1 MGKMCRIGL
10 FVCLLSC
17 TFFLASCDESSFL
30 SYLGIASAPVQ
41 SHHVDSE
48 SHTQYGDDITL
59 TVGTEKATPL
69 KGMVRH
75 TERLV
80 PHEEMTVLFRVD
92 GYIADMY
99 SVSFESENGTEQK
112 TEAGCGI
119 KVKKGDILVQLR
131 TGDYQNKVA
140 SARVALNKAL
150 ASRRQASL
158 DLERY
163 RALLDSKA
171 VSQAEYDQVVER
183 VDAVKAKE
191 EGARIRLAKTME
203 QLKDTALFAPMDGVI
218 MQKHVHVGDFVEAGS
233 PAYTIADLSRM
244 KVLFVVPDWL
254 VTQLHVGGTLLVDL
268 PMLGQITLGTIV
280 SVVPTAGAEHHT
292 FDVELAL
299 DNADGAMQEGMTAF
313 IAWRESGLEV
323 DEEALYVFRKELAMR
338 RDIPAIAM
346 SAIVHVE
353 GIRSGYAVYIVEKH
367 YDKKGVERFC
377 VRERQVTIGCVEGD
391 NVELLTGVAV
401 GDEIVVL
408 GASRLFD
415 GAVVRILPKGEQ

>member
-30 SYLGIASAPVQ
+30 SHLGITPTPVQ
-41 SHHVDSE
+41 SHHVASE
-48 SHTQYGDDITL
+48 NHTQDGGDITL
-59 TVGTEKATPL
+59 TVGTEKAAPL
-69 KGMVRH
+69 KTMVRH

-80 PHEEMTVLFRVD
+80 PHEEMTILFRVD
-92 GYIADMY
+92 GYIADIY
-99 SVSFESENGTEQK
+99 TVSVDSENGIEQK
-112 TEAGCGI
+112 TEAGCGV
-119 KVKKGDILVQLR
+119 KVKKGDMLVQLR
-131 TGDYQNKVA
+131 TGDYQNKVVV
-140 SARVALNKAL
+140 ARGMLNRAL

-158 DLERY
+158 DMERY

-191 EGARIRLAKTME
+191 EAARMRLAQAMA

-218 MQKHVHVGDFVEAGS
+218 TKKHVHVEQLVEAGS
-233 PAYTIADLSRM
+233 PAYTVADFSHM

-254 VTQLHVGGTLLVDL
+254 VTQLHVGDILPVDL
-268 PMLGQITLGTIV
+268 PMLGRIAQGTIV

-299 DNADGAMQEGMTAF
+299 DNADEAMQEGMTAC
-313 IAWRESGLEV
+313 ILWNRSGLEV
-323 DEEALYVFRKELAMR
+323 DEEALYAFRKESAKR
-338 RDIPAIAM
+338 KDIPAIAM
-346 SAIVHVE
+346 SAIVHAQGNSTE
-353 GIRSGYAVYIVEKH
+353 YIVYVVEKQH
-367 YDKKGVERFC
+367 DKKGAERFC
-377 VRERQVTIGCVEGD
+377 VRERQVTIGRVDGD
-391 NVELLTGVAV
+391 NVELLTGVAMD
-401 GDEIVVL
+401 DEIVVL

-415 GAVVRILPKGEQ
+415 GAVVRILPKGQ